1 MTVGTTGRKNLRLAE
16 VEYMVKTADFMR
28 IAGEKT
34 QEEVQIERM
43 KIEDEVFMK
52 FGVEMEHILIA
63 RRET

>member
-1 MTVGTTGRKNLRLAE
+1 
-16 VEYMVKTADFMR
+16 MVKTADFMR

-52 FGVEMEHILIA
+52 VGVEMEHILIA